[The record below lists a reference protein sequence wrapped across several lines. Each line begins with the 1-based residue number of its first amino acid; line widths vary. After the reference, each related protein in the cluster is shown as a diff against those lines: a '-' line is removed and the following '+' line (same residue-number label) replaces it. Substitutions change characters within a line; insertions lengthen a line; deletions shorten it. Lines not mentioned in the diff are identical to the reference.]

1 MAEGQRQ
8 KEAVPQVYFV
18 PFEFESLKCATK
30 SKKRQREKTLN
41 LKRKSS
47 IKEIF
52 VQKLKTQN
60 IKQINF
66 KNVIN
71 GVTEFG

>member
-30 SKKRQREKTLN
+30 SKKKTKRE
-41 LKRKSS
+41 
-47 IKEIF
+47 
-52 VQKLKTQN
+52 N
-60 IKQINF
+60 IKF
-66 KNVIN
+66 KKKI
-71 GVTEFG
+71 

>member
-1 MAEGQRQ
+1 MLPSQ
-8 KEAVPQVYFV
+8 
-18 PFEFESLKCATK
+18 
-30 SKKRQREKTLN
+30 KKRQREKTLN